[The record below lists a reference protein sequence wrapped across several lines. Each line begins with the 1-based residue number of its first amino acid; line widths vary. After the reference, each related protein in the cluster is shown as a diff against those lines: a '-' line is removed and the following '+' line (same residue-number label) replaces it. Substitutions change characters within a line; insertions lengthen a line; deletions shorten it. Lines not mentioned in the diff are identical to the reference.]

1 MQRSQPSRGWWIALA
16 LAVVA
21 VACANGND
29 EVGAGSPSPSDGS
42 VSVSVS
48 ASASMRPEPVRQED
62 VRFPAQDGLQIEGT
76 LFGDGDVAVVLAHE
90 LYQDGSAWSF
100 FAEELARE
108 GYTALAFS
116 FRGYCSED
124 AGGCSEDGNA
134 GEDGWMDLAGAVRF
148 LRDRG
153 HDRVYLTGASLGG
166 AAVLRAASEGVPA
179 DGAVSLSGV
188 PVVPNEI
195 APDDL
200 AGVEMPVLLIVGRLD
215 GSLARDMRRVFNG
228 LPEPKEF
235 VVLPTGEHG
244 TDLLRLASADVQDR
258 VRDLVYDMYDG
269 A

>member
-1 MQRSQPSRGWWIALA
+1 MTAAVLRRRWWIALGTA
-16 LAVVA
+16 LLA
-21 VACANGND
+21 VACAGADD
-29 EVGAGSPSPSDGS
+29 EAGAGAATGDG
-42 VSVSVS
+42 SVS
-48 ASASMRPEPVRQED
+48 ASASASASVGAEPVPHED
-62 VRFPAQDGLQIEGT
+62 VRFTAEDGIQIEGT
-76 LFGDGDVAVVLAHE
+76 IFGDGDVAVVLAHE

-108 GYTALAFS
+108 GYTSLAFS

-124 AGGCSEDGNA
+124 EGGCSEDGNA

-148 LRDRG
+148 LRERG
-153 HDRVYLTGASLGG
+153 HERVYLTGASLGG

-195 APDDL
+195 TPDDL

-215 GSLARDMRRVFNG
+215 GSLARDMRRVFSG

-258 VRDLVYDMYDG
+258 VRDLVFAVYDG
-269 A
+269 P

>member
-1 MQRSQPSRGWWIALA
+1 VVQRSLLRQSWWWIALA
-16 LAVVA
+16 LALVA
-21 VACANGND
+21 FGCAGGD
-29 EVGAGSPSPSDGS
+29 DGVGGGSPSPPEGSD
-42 VSVSVS
+42 S
-48 ASASMRPEPVRQED
+48 ASASASASLDPVPQEE
-62 VRFPAQDGLQIEGT
+62 VRFLAEDGLQIEGT
-76 LFGDGDVAVVLAHE
+76 IFGDGDVAVVLAHE

-100 FAEELARE
+100 FAEELARA

-124 AGGCSEDGNA
+124 EGGCSEDGNA
-134 GEDGWMDLAGAVRF
+134 GEDGWMDLAGAVRL
-148 LRDRG
+148 LRSRG

-200 AGVEMPVLLIVGRLD
+200 AGVRMPVLLIVGSLD
-215 GSLARDMRRVFNG
+215 GSLARDMRRVFNQ

-244 TDLLRLASADVQDR
+244 TDLLRLASTDVQDR
-258 VRDLVYDMYDG
+258 VRDLVHDLYDG

>member
-1 MQRSQPSRGWWIALA
+1 MQRFRPRRQWWIAFTIVL
-16 LAVVA
+16 VA
-21 VACANGND
+21 GACSGGGD
-29 EVGAGSPSPSDGS
+29 DGVGAGPPSPSDGT
-42 VSVSVS
+42 S
-48 ASASMRPEPVRQED
+48 ASASASVSPEPVPQED
-62 VRFPAQDGLQIEGT
+62 VRFPAQDGVQIEGT

-116 FRGYCSED
+116 FRGYCAED
-124 AGGCSEDGNA
+124 EGGCSEDGNA

-148 LRDRG
+148 LRERG
-153 HDRVYLTGASLGG
+153 HDPVYLTGASLGG
-166 AAVLRAASEGVPA
+166 AAVLRAAVEGVRA

-195 APDDL
+195 AADDL
-200 AGVEMPVLLIVGRLD
+200 AGVEMPLLLIVGRLD

-244 TDLLRLASADVQDR
+244 TDLLRLASADLQDR
-258 VRDLVYDMYDG
+258 VRDLVYAMYEG
-269 A
+269 P